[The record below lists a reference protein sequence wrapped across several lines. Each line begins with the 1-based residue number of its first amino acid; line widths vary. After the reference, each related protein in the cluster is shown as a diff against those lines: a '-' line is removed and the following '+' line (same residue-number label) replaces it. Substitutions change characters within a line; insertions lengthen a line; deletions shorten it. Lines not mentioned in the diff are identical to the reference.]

1 MRAVWP
7 LTSSCAEQ
15 LVGRES
21 SSSPGDVEGELA
33 LTGFDFRRPAED
45 VEAIDRR
52 SAGARAIYSLARRRH
67 QSMQGNRRLYS
78 FCGIASLALIPAF
91 AEAVEQPSP
100 FSFDAGPLGQLEI
113 SGGADGYGYALTGAG
128 SDTDKG
134 LLGTSTSAGLEFL
147 NGLVKL
153 EKPDGLIQFTIEAGG
168 VNSLTLGTR
177 PKTVTAQKWST
188 GPFRAAYITAA
199 PTSDLTIS
207 AGQIGSLEGYESGI
221 DWRNFNMMTTSL
233 WDVENAQ
240 SVGVTAT
247 YTHGPFAGSIAFS
260 DGFDTNVWN
269 YLQLLASYSIDDN
282 NEISLFGATNLG
294 ATGLNARFYGSATRP
309 YSSSTVAEAG
319 AANLVNS
326 SVVGGYY
333 SVTSGNLT
341 LVPEVQY
348 VWSTRNPDVGLT
360 DYSSHFGVALFANY
374 KLGDSPFSIG
384 GWLQYFTSN
393 GNQTWFLNPGA
404 QGYGMVVGPT
414 WSPDWA
420 KKHLF
425 VRGEAGLLHLTTV
438 GTPGSVGYGS
448 SGSDRNQATFLAEIG
463 VLF

>member
-1 MRAVWP
+1 MPMAMH
-7 LTSSCAEQ
+7 LQAQ
-15 LVGRES
+15 
-21 SSSPGDVEGELA
+21 
-33 LTGFDFRRPAED
+33 
-45 VEAIDRR
+45 
-52 SAGARAIYSLARRRH
+52 GAT
-67 QSMQGNRRLYS
+67 
-78 FCGIASLALIPAF
+78 P
-91 AEAVEQPSP
+91 
-100 FSFDAGPLGQLEI
+100 
-113 SGGADGYGYALTGAG
+113 TKG
-128 SDTDKG
+128 SRDQHKR
-134 LLGTSTSAGLEFL
+134 GLEFL

-188 GPFRAAYITAA
+188 GPFRAAYVTAA

-269 YLQLLASYSIDDN
+269 YLQLLASYSINDN

-294 ATGLNARFYGSATRP
+294 ATGLNAGFYGNATRP

-326 SVVGGYY
+326 SVIGGYY
-333 SVTSGNLT
+333 S
-341 LVPEVQY
+341 
-348 VWSTRNPDVGLT
+348 
-360 DYSSHFGVALFANY
+360 
-374 KLGDSPFSIG
+374 
-384 GWLQYFTSN
+384 FTSWQSHA
-393 GNQTWFLNPGA
+393 GAGGAICLVNQESRCRIDG
-404 QGYGMVVGPT
+404 
-414 WSPDWA
+414 
-420 KKHLF
+420 LF
-425 VRGEAGLLHLTTV
+425 QPFRCRPVRKL
-438 GTPGSVGYGS
+438 
-448 SGSDRNQATFLAEIG
+448 
-463 VLF
+463 